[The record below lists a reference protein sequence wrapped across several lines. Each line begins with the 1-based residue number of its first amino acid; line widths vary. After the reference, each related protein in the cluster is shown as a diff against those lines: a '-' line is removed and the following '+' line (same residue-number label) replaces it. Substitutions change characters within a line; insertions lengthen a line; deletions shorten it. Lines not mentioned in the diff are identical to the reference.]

1 MTTSHL
7 FKLSKSVYCEEAINE
22 GIAAFN
28 QYLSDSKIVDESL
41 NFVLTLQVKPDAQK
55 VEAVT
60 GKLLNFILEAS
71 IESAFQDFK

>member
-1 MTTSHL
+1 MTTPHS
-7 FKLSKSVYCEEAINE
+7 FKLSKSVYREEAINE
-22 GIAAFN
+22 GIAAFD
-28 QYLSDSKIVDESL
+28 QYLSDSKIADDPL

-60 GKLLNFILEAS
+60 GKFLNFILEAS